1 MEKRWVIK
9 AEPERETVVKL
20 IEDLGVSRPIAVI
33 LAQRG
38 IKSFNEAKAF
48 FRPEIENLHDPF
60 LMKGMTDAVNRIEQ
74 AIAANENILIYG
86 DYDVDGTSAVALLYS
101 YLTRD
106 YEQVGYYIP
115 DRYSEGYGVS
125 QIGIDFAYDNSFSLV
140 IALDCGTK
148 AVELINKAKDNGI
161 DFIVCDHHTPGSLL
175 PDAII
180 LNPKQ
185 ADCTYPFDE
194 LCGCGVGFKL
204 AQALNQT
211 RGKEIDEIFG
221 LLDLVMVA
229 IGADIVPMNGE
240 NRILAYYGLHVL
252 NNTPE

>member
-148 AVELINKAKDNGI
+148 AVELI
-161 DFIVCDHHTPGSLL
+161 
-175 PDAII
+175 
-180 LNPKQ
+180 
-185 ADCTYPFDE
+185 
-194 LCGCGVGFKL
+194 
-204 AQALNQT
+204 
-211 RGKEIDEIFG
+211 R
-221 LLDLVMVA
+221 
-229 IGADIVPMNGE
+229 
-240 NRILAYYGLHVL
+240 
-252 NNTPE
+252 